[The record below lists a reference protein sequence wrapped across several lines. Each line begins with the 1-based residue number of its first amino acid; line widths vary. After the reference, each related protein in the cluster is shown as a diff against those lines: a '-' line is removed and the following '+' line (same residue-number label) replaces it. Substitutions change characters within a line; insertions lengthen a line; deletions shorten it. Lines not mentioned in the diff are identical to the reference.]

1 MLRENIM
8 LKQRYNYWTCSKFA
22 DWIRGEKKPFA
33 LEWGKW
39 DEWKEEQ
46 KQKRPIRFWLSDTFL
61 EWLQDIVYFP
71 SDIYHRV
78 DVYIRNRWIDKT
90 HVIQTGFKPGK
101 FYEIDDKI
109 MHGLFSE
116 LVDFVEKDLAHKG
129 QYGSKT
135 KFKFKNGRC
144 VDAAYAYFK
153 WCNNLKEKN
162 EDGRRVLTDQ
172 AKSSRQIQKLYE
184 WWKNKRPNR
193 PDAYDASGYAA
204 AHKSDDIFKFS
215 TKQSLQQKR
224 ALNKLASI
232 EKSYDDEDT
241 NMLIELIKIRHHLWS

>member
-1 MLRENIM
+1 MLR
-8 LKQRYNYWTCSKFA
+8 QRYNYWTCSKFA

-46 KQKRPIRFWLSDTFL
+46 KKKRPVRFWLSDTFL
-61 EWLQDIVYFP
+61 GWLQDIVYFP
-71 SDIYHRV
+71 SDIYHSV
-78 DVYIRNRWIDKT
+78 DIYVRNRWIDKT

-109 MHGLFSE
+109 MHGLFNE

-184 WWKNKRPNR
+184 WWTKTRPSR
-193 PDAYDASGYAA
+193 IDPYDASGWGEVC
-204 AHKSDDIFKFS
+204 KVDDITLFDDKNK
-215 TKQSLQQKR
+215 TRTQLRKQKQ
-224 ALNKLASI
+224 ALKKLGDI
-232 EKSYDDEDT
+232 EEKYDNEDT

>member
-1 MLRENIM
+1 MLR
-8 LKQRYNYWTCSKFA
+8 QRYNYWTCSKFA

-109 MHGLFSE
+109 MYGLF
-116 LVDFVEKDLAHKG
+116 
-129 QYGSKT
+129 
-135 KFKFKNGRC
+135 N
-144 VDAAYAYFK
+144 
-153 WCNNLKEKN
+153 
-162 EDGRRVLTDQ
+162 
-172 AKSSRQIQKLYE
+172 
-184 WWKNKRPNR
+184 
-193 PDAYDASGYAA
+193 
-204 AHKSDDIFKFS
+204 
-215 TKQSLQQKR
+215 
-224 ALNKLASI
+224 
-232 EKSYDDEDT
+232 
-241 NMLIELIKIRHHLWS
+241 